1 MAGNNRLERIGDDDR
16 DAPVNGRMQT
26 EVSLQRMMA
35 GVVPLLFVCLLVV
48 PCLGQQPDTPG
59 APAKTSSV
67 TSGADTSS
75 AKEKPAAI
83 DLIDQARAA
92 LAKAESERPVDPE
105 KVVNALCLLAQRQS
119 LARRITQETID
130 LAQRAMSVAEAARG
144 RESLLYAE
152 ALSRLAQVYT
162 YQDHAEQARPLSEQ
176 ALEIAQRT
184 GPGTLELAM
193 VADGL
198 NRVCLSLNDI
208 SCSLRAAK
216 QSVEAVRASHTADPL
231 YLASLL
237 QNQAQIQMTLKD
249 TQGARKAME
258 ESIAICDRETKV
270 TPSMA
275 VMESNASS
283 FYLQM
288 NEQQSA
294 LQHLEKAKAYTLTQ
308 YGADSVQAGRV
319 SLNLASLYS
328 RSGRIGEAL
337 TEYERAYAEFGRWY
351 GPSHTETIRIEGAYA
366 ETLASVGHME
376 EALQMANRAHE
387 ALREHLSLA
396 IRVLPERQALAL
408 TEFGNHMMD
417 IVLSIELRNPGLET
431 DAVFQEEIRS
441 RSLVTEEM
449 AQRAASLNRSSDP
462 EIAALL
468 LELEKERSAVLAAHE
483 TSPGAANSIE
493 QLPEATSRMERIE
506 RTLAERSVA
515 FRANQRTRSVA
526 LDDVHHQLPTN
537 SVLVSYVAFHRDSF
551 DAKRNINL
559 DPLWY
564 MAFVLHPDSNKID
577 LFDLGEG
584 KGIDALVF
592 KARAAAESEAHDY
605 GLASIRNERAY
616 REAAGALRK
625 RIWDPLKADV
635 AGAKLALV
643 VADGTLNLIPFSS
656 LPDGKGYMVEH
667 GPVIHMLT
675 SERDLVPDGQPE
687 KKHGLLAIGSP
698 AFDHIPADSSVSA
711 LRGGPVSCD
720 AFRKVEFQPLPG
732 TAVEVTDVGSSWR
745 RWNSREPALLI
756 TGENA
761 TRGRFLDEA
770 AQSRVLHIATHA
782 FLLDKSCGN
791 GNPLL
796 HSGLVFAGGKHGEPS
811 TILTAQQIASLD
823 LSGADWAVL
832 SACNTG
838 NGELRDGEGVL
849 SLQRAFRV
857 AGVRSVVM
865 TLWPVDDETAREFM
879 HDLYTER
886 LGHHSPTANA
896 LWDSARK
903 MLLSR
908 RAAGKSTHPWYWA
921 GFVGSGGWE

>member
-1 MAGNNRLERIGDDDR
+1 MGA
-16 DAPVNGRMQT
+16 MQT
-26 EVSLQRMMA
+26 EVSLQRKTA
-35 GVVPLLFVCLLVV
+35 CVLPLCFVGLFLV
-48 PCLGQQPDTPG
+48 PCLGQQPSMPATP
-59 APAKTSSV
+59 ANTSSV
-67 TSGADTSS
+67 ASGADTP
-75 AKEKPAAI
+75 AAQEKPAAI
-83 DLIDQARAA
+83 DLIDQARAD
-92 LAKAESERPVDPE
+92 LAKAESERPVDAE
-105 KVVNALCLLAQRQS
+105 KVVSALCLLAQRQS
-119 LARRITQETID
+119 LAQRITQETVD

-144 RESLLYAE
+144 RDSLLYAE
-152 ALSRLAQVYT
+152 ALSRLAMVYT

-184 GPGTLELAM
+184 GPGTLKLAT

-198 NRVCLSLNDI
+198 QRACLELNDI
-208 SCSLRAAK
+208 PCALRAAK
-216 QSVEAVRASHTADPL
+216 QSVEAVRASHTADHL

-237 QNQAQIQMTLKD
+237 QNQAQIQMRLQD
-249 TQGARKAME
+249 TQGARTAME
-258 ESIAICDRETKV
+258 ESIAICDQETKV
-270 TPSMA
+270 KPSMA
-275 VMESNASS
+275 VMETNASA
-283 FYLQM
+283 FYVRM
-288 NEQQSA
+288 NEPQTA
-294 LQHLEKAKAYTLTQ
+294 LQHLEKAKAYTYTQ
-308 YGADSVQAGRV
+308 YGADSAQAGRI
-319 SLNLASLYS
+319 SLNLADLYMK
-328 RSGRIGEAL
+328 SGRLQEAL
-337 TEYERAYAEFGRWY
+337 IEYEKAAAEFGRWF
-351 GPSHTETIRIEGAYA
+351 GPSHTETNSMKLGYA
-366 ETLASVGHME
+366 ETLALAGRME
-376 EALQMANRAHE
+376 EALQMADRAHE

-396 IRVLPERQALAL
+396 IRVMPERQALAL
-408 TEFGNHMMD
+408 NQLGDATMD
-417 IVLSIELRNPGLET
+417 LLLSIELRNPSLKT

-441 RSLVTEEM
+441 RALVTEEM
-449 AQRAASLNRSSDP
+449 AQRAASLNRSNDP

-468 LELEKERSAVLAAHE
+468 LELEKERSAVLAGHE
-483 TSPGAANSIE
+483 ASPGTLTGPATPTL
-493 QLPEATSRMERIE
+493 QLPEETSRMERIE

-526 LDDVHHQLPTN
+526 LDDVRHQLPTN
-537 SVLVSYVAFHRDSF
+537 SVLVSYVTFQRNSF
-551 DAKRNINL
+551 DAKPNASLNQA
-559 DPLWY
+559 WY
-564 MAFVLHPDSNKID
+564 MAFVLHPNSNKID

-584 KGIDALVF
+584 KGIDALVL
-592 KARAAAESEAHDY
+592 KARAAAESEAHDN
-605 GLASIRNERAY
+605 GLASLRYERAY
-616 REAAGALRK
+616 REAAGALRQ

-635 AGAKLALV
+635 EGATLALV

-675 SERDLVPDGQPE
+675 SERDLVPDDRPE

-698 AFDHIPADSSVSA
+698 AFDSITAASAVSA

-720 AFRKVEFQPLPG
+720 AFRTVEFQPLPG
-732 TAVEVTDVGSSWR
+732 TAVEVTDVASSWR
-745 RWNSREPALLI
+745 RWNSPEPALLI

-838 NGELRDGEGVL
+838 NGELRDGEGVQ

-865 TLWPVDDETAREFM
+865 TLWPVDDETAHEFM
-879 HDLYTER
+879 HNLYAER
-886 LGHHSPTANA
+886 LGRHSSTADA
-896 LWDSARK
+896 LWNSARK
-903 MLLSR
+903 LLLTR

>member
-1 MAGNNRLERIGDDDR
+1 
-16 DAPVNGRMQT
+16 
-26 EVSLQRMMA
+26 MMA
-35 GVVPLLFVCLLVV
+35 GALPICFVGLLVV
-48 PCLGQQPDTPG
+48 PVFAPCLGQQPDTPG
-59 APAKTSSV
+59 TPAKTSPL
-67 TSGADTSS
+67 TSGADTS
-75 AKEKPAAI
+75 AGKEKPAAM
-83 DLIDQARAA
+83 DLIDQARAD
-92 LAKAESERPVDPE
+92 LAKAEAERPVDAD
-105 KVVNALCLLAQRQS
+105 KVVKALCLLAQRQS
-119 LARRITQETID
+119 VARRITQETID
-130 LAQRAMSVAEAARG
+130 LAQRAMSMAEAARG
-144 RESLLYAE
+144 HESLLYAE
-152 ALSRLAQVYT
+152 ALARLALVYT
-162 YQDHAEQARPLSEQ
+162 YQDHAEQARPLSEE

-184 GPGTLELAM
+184 GPGTLALAM

-198 NRVCLSLNDI
+198 NRVCFSLNDLP
-208 SCSLRAAK
+208 CSLRAAK
-216 QSVEAVRASHTADPL
+216 QSVEAVRASHTADHL

-237 QNQAQIQMTLKD
+237 QNQAQTQMVLKD
-249 TQGARKAME
+249 TQGARVAME
-258 ESIAICDRETKV
+258 ESINICDRETKV

-275 VMESNASS
+275 VMESNASA
-283 FYLQM
+283 FYIRVNDL
-288 NEQQSA
+288 EAA
-294 LQHLEKAKAYTLTQ
+294 LKHLEKAKAYTITQ
-308 YGADSVQAGRV
+308 YGSDSEQAGRI
-319 SLNLASLYS
+319 SMNLASLY
-328 RSGRIGEAL
+328 RKSGRLQEAL
-337 TEYERAYAEFGRWY
+337 IEYEKADAQFDRWY
-351 GPSHTETIRIEGAYA
+351 GSSHTDTIRMEQGYA
-366 ETLASVGHME
+366 ETLASAGRME
-376 EALQMANRAHE
+376 EALQMAKRAHE

-396 IRVLPERQALAL
+396 IRVMPERQALAL
-408 TEFGNHMMD
+408 TELGDGTMD
-417 IVLSIELRNPGLET
+417 IVLSIALRSPGLET

-441 RSLVTEEM
+441 RALVTEEM
-449 AQRAASLNRSSDP
+449 AQRAASLNRTSDP

-468 LELEKERSAVLAAHE
+468 KDLEKERSAVLAAHE
-483 TSPGAANSIE
+483 TSPGAAGSMQ

-526 LDDVHHQLPTN
+526 LDDVHHQMPPD
-537 SVLVSYVAFHRDSF
+537 SVLVSYVAFRRNSF
-551 DAKRNINL
+551 DAKRNSNGN
-559 DPLWY
+559 PAWY
-564 MAFVLHPDSNKID
+564 LAFVLHPDSNKID
-577 LFDLGEG
+577 VFDLGEG
-584 KGIDALVF
+584 KGIDALVL
-592 KARAAAESEAHDY
+592 KARAAAESEAHDN

-616 REAAGALRK
+616 REAAGALRQ
-625 RIWDPLKADV
+625 RIWDPLKGDL

-643 VADGTLNLIPFSS
+643 VADGKLILIPFSS

-675 SERDLVPDGQPE
+675 SERDLVPDDQTE
-687 KKHGLLAIGSP
+687 KKHGLLAIGNP
-698 AFDHIPADSSVSA
+698 AFDHVPAASAISA
-711 LRGGPVSCD
+711 LRDGPVSCD
-720 AFRKVEFQPLPG
+720 AFRKVEFRPLPG

-745 RWNSREPALLI
+745 RWNRRESALLI

-770 AQSRVLHIATHA
+770 PQSRVLHIATHA
-782 FLLDKSCGN
+782 FLLDKNCGN

-865 TLWPVDDETAREFM
+865 TLWPVDDETTREFM

-886 LGHHSPTANA
+886 LGRHSSTANA
-896 LWDSARK
+896 LWNSAREL
-903 MLLSR
+903 LLSR

>member
-1 MAGNNRLERIGDDDR
+1 
-16 DAPVNGRMQT
+16 
-26 EVSLQRMMA
+26 LQPKIA
-35 GVVPLLFVCLLVV
+35 SALPLCFVGMLLI
-48 PCLGQQPDTPG
+48 PCLGQQPGTTST
-59 APAKTSSV
+59 PAKTN
-67 TSGADTSS
+67 SGANGDETS
-75 AKEKPAAI
+75 AAQEKPAAI
-83 DLIDQARAA
+83 DLIDQARAD
-92 LAKAESERPVDPE
+92 LAKAESEHPVDPE
-105 KVVNALCLLAQRQS
+105 KVVDALCLLAQRQS
-119 LARRITQETID
+119 VARRITQETVD
-130 LAQRAMSVAEAARG
+130 LAKRAMSVAEAARG

-152 ALSRLAQVYT
+152 ALSRLAQVYNH
-162 YQDHAEQARPLSEQ
+162 QDHAEQARPLSEQ

-184 GPGTLELAM
+184 GPGTLELATI
-193 VADGL
+193 ADGL
-198 NRVCLSLNDI
+198 NRVCYSLNDI
-208 SCSLRAAK
+208 PCSLRAAK
-216 QSVEAVRASHTADPL
+216 QSVEAVRASHTADHL
-231 YLASLL
+231 HLASLL
-237 QNQAQIQMTLKD
+237 QNLAQIQMATQD

-258 ESIAICDRETKV
+258 ESIAICDQETKV

-275 VMESNASS
+275 VMESNASA
-283 FYLQM
+283 FYLRM
-288 NEQQSA
+288 DEPQSA
-294 LQHLEKAKAYTLTQ
+294 LQHLEKAKAYTYTQ
-308 YGADSVQAGRV
+308 YGADSVQAGRI
-319 SLNLASLYS
+319 SENLANLYS
-328 RSGRIGEAL
+328 RSGRLQEAL
-337 TEYERAYAEFGRWY
+337 IEFERADAQFGRWY
-351 GPSHTETIRIEGAYA
+351 GPSHTETIRMERGYA
-366 ETLASVGHME
+366 EGLASAGRME
-376 EALQMANRAHE
+376 EALELANRAHQ

-396 IRVLPERQALAL
+396 IRVMPERQALAL
-408 TEFGNHMMD
+408 TELGDYTMD
-417 IVLSIELRNPGLET
+417 IVLSIELRNPGLKT

-441 RSLVTEEM
+441 RALVTEEM
-449 AQRAASLNRSSDP
+449 AQRAASLNRSGDP

-468 LELEKERSAVLAAHE
+468 LELEKERSAVLAGHEATPEAANAALQLSEE
-483 TSPGAANSIE
+483 TSH
-493 QLPEATSRMERIE
+493 MERIE

-515 FRANQRTRSVA
+515 FRANQRIRSVA
-526 LDDVHHQLPTN
+526 LDDVRHQLPAN
-537 SVLVSYVAFHRDSF
+537 SVLVSYVAFQRDSF
-551 DAKRNINL
+551 DAKRNIRL
-559 DPLWY
+559 DPEWY

-592 KARAAAESEAHDY
+592 KARAAAESEAHGY
-605 GLASIRNERAY
+605 GLSSLRYERAY

-625 RIWDPLKADV
+625 RIWDPLRADL
-635 AGAKLALV
+635 AGARLALV

-675 SERDLVPDGQPE
+675 SERDLVPDDQLE

-698 AFDHIPADSSVSA
+698 AFDHVTATSAVSA
-711 LRGGPVSCD
+711 LRDGPASCD

-732 TAVEVTDVGSSWR
+732 TAVEVTDVASSWR

-823 LSGADWAVL
+823 LRGADWAVL

-865 TLWPVDDETAREFM
+865 TLWPVDDDTTREFM

-886 LGHHSPTANA
+886 LGRHSSTANA
-896 LWDSARK
+896 IWNSARK
-903 MLLSR
+903 LLLSR

>member
-1 MAGNNRLERIGDDDR
+1 MKELGDDDR
-16 DAPVNGRMQT
+16 NGPVNKGMQT
-26 EVSLQRMMA
+26 EVSLQRKTA
-35 GVVPLLFVCLLVV
+35 CVLPPCFVGLLIV
-48 PCLGQQPDTPG
+48 PCLGQQPPMPG
-59 APAKTSSV
+59 TPAKTSSLA
-67 TSGADTSS
+67 SGADTSA

-83 DLIDQARAA
+83 DLIDQARAD

-105 KVVNALCLLAQRQS
+105 KVVDALCLLAQRQS
-119 LARRITQETID
+119 LAQRITQETVD

-144 RESLLYAE
+144 RDSLLYAE
-152 ALSRLAQVYT
+152 ALSRLAMVYT

-184 GPGTLELAM
+184 GPGTLELAT

-198 NRVCLSLNDI
+198 QRACLSLNDI
-208 SCSLRAAK
+208 PCSLRAAK
-216 QSVEAVRASHTADPL
+216 QSVEAVRASHTADHL

-237 QNQAQIQMTLKD
+237 QNQAQIQMRLQD
-249 TQGARKAME
+249 TQGARTAME
-258 ESIAICDRETKV
+258 ESIAICDQETKV
-270 TPSMA
+270 KPSMA
-275 VMESNASS
+275 VMETNASA
-283 FYLQM
+283 FYVRM
-288 NEQQSA
+288 NEPQTA
-294 LQHLEKAKAYTLTQ
+294 LQHLEKAKAYTYTQ
-308 YGADSVQAGRV
+308 YGADSAQAGRI
-319 SLNLASLYS
+319 SLNLADLY
-328 RSGRIGEAL
+328 RKSGRLQEAL
-337 TEYERAYAEFGRWY
+337 IEYEKADAQFGRWY
-351 GPSHTETIRIEGAYA
+351 GPSHTETNSMEWGYA
-366 ETLASVGHME
+366 ETLALAGRME

-396 IRVLPERQALAL
+396 IRVMPERQALAL
-408 TEFGNHMMD
+408 TQLGDATMD
-417 IVLSIELRNPGLET
+417 LLLSIELRNPSLKT

-441 RSLVTEEM
+441 RALVTEEM
-449 AQRAASLNRSSDP
+449 AQRAASLNRSNDP

-468 LELEKERSAVLAAHE
+468 LELEKERSAVLAGHE
-483 TSPGAANSIE
+483 ASPGALAGPANPIL
-493 QLPEATSRMERIE
+493 QLPEETSRMERIE

-526 LDDVHHQLPTN
+526 LDDVHHQLPPN
-537 SVLVSYVAFHRDSF
+537 SVLVSYVAFHRNLF
-551 DAKRNINL
+551 DAKRDVKL
-559 DPLWY
+559 DPAWY
-564 MAFVLHPDSNKID
+564 MAFVLHPDSNRID

-592 KARAAAESEAHDY
+592 KARAAAESEAHGG
-605 GLASIRNERAY
+605 GLSSLRYERAY
-616 REAAGALRK
+616 REAAGALRQ
-625 RIWDPLKADV
+625 RIWDPLKADL

-675 SERDLVPDGQPE
+675 SERDLVPDDEPE

-698 AFDHIPADSSVSA
+698 AFDSATAASTVSA
-711 LRGGPVSCD
+711 LRDGPISCD

-732 TAVEVTDVGSSWR
+732 TAVEVTDVASSWR
-745 RWNSREPALLI
+745 RWNNREPVLLI

-782 FLLDKSCGN
+782 FLLDKSCGD

-865 TLWPVDDETAREFM
+865 TLWPVDDDTTRDFM
-879 HDLYTER
+879 HDLYAER
-886 LGHHSPTANA
+886 LGRHSSTANA
-896 LWDSARK
+896 LWNSART
-903 MLLSR
+903 MLLTR
-908 RAAGKSTHPWYWA
+908 RATGKSTHPWYWA

>member
-1 MAGNNRLERIGDDDR
+1 M
-16 DAPVNGRMQT
+16 RMQT
-26 EVSLQRMMA
+26 EVPLQRKTA
-35 GVVPLLFVCLLVV
+35 FALLLCCIGLLFL
-48 PCLGQQPDTPG
+48 PCLGQ
-59 APAKTSSV
+59 APSTSGMPTKTSS
-67 TSGADTSS
+67 AAS
-75 AKEKPAAI
+75 AAATGNGKPAAI
-83 DLIDQARAA
+83 DLIEQARAD
-92 LAKAESERPVDPE
+92 LAKAEAERPIDPE
-105 KVVNALCLLAQRQS
+105 KVVKALCLLAQRQS
-119 LARRITQETID
+119 MAQRITQETID
-130 LAQRAMSVAEAARG
+130 LAQRATREAEAARG

-184 GPGTLELAM
+184 GPGTLELAT

-198 NRVCLSLNDI
+198 NRVCFSLNDLP
-208 SCSLRAAK
+208 CSLRAAK
-216 QSVEAVRASHTADPL
+216 QSVEAVRASHLADHL

-237 QNQAQIQMTLKD
+237 QNQAQIQMALQD
-249 TQGARKAME
+249 TPAARAAME
-258 ESIAICDRETKV
+258 ESISLCDQETKV
-270 TPSMA
+270 APSMA
-275 VMESNASS
+275 VMESNASA
-283 FYLQM
+283 FYLRV
-288 NEQQSA
+288 NEPESA
-294 LQHLEKAKAYTLTQ
+294 LKHLEKAKDYTYTQ
-308 YGADSVQAGRV
+308 YGADSAQAGRI
-319 SLNLASLYS
+319 SEYLAELYS
-328 RSGRIGEAL
+328 RSSRLPEAL
-337 TEYERAYAEFGRWY
+337 TEFERANAQFGRWY
-351 GPSHTETIRIEGAYA
+351 GPSHTETIRMERGYA
-366 ETLASVGHME
+366 EALATAGRME
-376 EALQMANRAHE
+376 DALQMASRAHE

-396 IRVLPERQALAL
+396 IRLMPERQALAL
-408 TEFGNHMMD
+408 TELGDDTMD
-417 IVLSIELRNPGLET
+417 IVLSIELRNPGLKTE
-431 DAVFQEEIRS
+431 AVFQEEIRS
-441 RSLVTEEM
+441 RALVTEEM
-449 AQRAASLNRSSDP
+449 AQRAASLSRTNDP

-468 LELEKERSAVLAAHE
+468 KDLERERSAILAAH
-483 TSPGAANSIE
+483 TASPGTANLIQ

-515 FRANQRTRSVA
+515 FRANQRTHSVA
-526 LDDVHHQLPTN
+526 LDDVRHQLPTH
-537 SVLVSYVAFHRDSF
+537 SVLVSYVGFHRNLF
-551 DAKRNINL
+551 DAKRNMNL
-559 DPLWY
+559 GPAWY
-564 MAFVLHPDSNKID
+564 MAFVLRPDSNKID

-584 KGIDALVF
+584 KGIDALVL
-592 KARAAAESEAHDY
+592 KARAAAESEAHSY
-605 GLASIRNERAY
+605 GLASRRNERAY
-616 REAAGALRK
+616 REAAGALRR

-635 AGAKLALV
+635 DGAKLALV

-675 SERDLVPDGQPE
+675 SERDLVPESQPE

-698 AFDHIPADSSVSA
+698 AFDDSNAVSAVSA
-711 LRGGPVSCD
+711 LRDAPVSCD

-732 TAVEVTDVGSSWR
+732 ASVEVTDVASSWR
-745 RWNSREPALLI
+745 RWNNREPAMLI
-756 TGENA
+756 TGEKA

-782 FLLDKSCGN
+782 FLLDKNCGN

-865 TLWPVDDETAREFM
+865 TLWPVDDQTAHEFM
-879 HDLYTER
+879 HNLYAER
-886 LGHHSPTANA
+886 LSRHSSTANA
-896 LWDSARK
+896 LWNSAR
-903 MLLSR
+903 MLLLSR

>member
-1 MAGNNRLERIGDDDR
+1 MHRKIASVLPLCFVG
-16 DAPVNGRMQT
+16 
-26 EVSLQRMMA
+26 
-35 GVVPLLFVCLLVV
+35 LLFI
-48 PCLGQQPDTPG
+48 PCFGQQPTTMTTP
-59 APAKTSSV
+59 ANTN
-67 TSGADTSS
+67 SGASGNKMST
-75 AKEKPAAI
+75 AQERPAAI
-83 DLIDQARAA
+83 DLIDQARAD
-92 LAKAESERPVDPE
+92 LAKAESERPADPE
-105 KVVNALCLLAQRQS
+105 KLVDALCLLAQRQS

-130 LAQRAMSVAEAARG
+130 LAQRAMSMAEAARG

-152 ALSRLAQVYT
+152 ALARLALVYN
-162 YQDHAEQARPLSEQ
+162 YQDHAEQARPLSEE

-198 NRVCLSLNDI
+198 NRVCFSLNDLP
-208 SCSLRAAK
+208 CSLRAAK
-216 QSVEAVRASHTADPL
+216 QSVEAVRASHTADHL

-237 QNQAQIQMTLKD
+237 QNQAQTQMALQD
-249 TQGARKAME
+249 TQGARAAME
-258 ESIAICDRETKV
+258 ESIDLCDQETKV

-275 VMESNASS
+275 VMESNASA
-283 FYLQM
+283 FYIRV
-288 NEQQSA
+288 NEPQSA
-294 LQHLEKAKAYTLTQ
+294 LKHLEKAKAYTITQ
-308 YGADSVQAGRV
+308 YGTDSEQSGRI
-319 SLNLASLYS
+319 SMNLASLY
-328 RSGRIGEAL
+328 RKSGRLQEAL
-337 TEYERAYAEFGRWY
+337 IEYEKADAQFDRWY
-351 GPSHTETIRIEGAYA
+351 GSSHTDTIRMEQGYA
-366 ETLASVGHME
+366 ETLASAGRMK
-376 EALQMANRAHE
+376 EALQMAKRAHE

-396 IRVLPERQALAL
+396 IRVMPERQALAL
-408 TEFGNHMMD
+408 TELGDGTMD
-417 IVLSIELRNPGLET
+417 IVLSIALRNPALET
-431 DAVFQEEIRS
+431 DTVFQEEIRS
-441 RSLVTEEM
+441 RALVTEEM
-449 AQRAASLNRSSDP
+449 AQRAASLNRTSDP

-468 LELEKERSAVLAAHE
+468 RDLEKERSAVLAAHE
-483 TSPGAANSIE
+483 ASPGAADPVP

-526 LDDVHHQLPTN
+526 LDDVHHQLPAN
-537 SVLVSYVAFHRDSF
+537 SVLVSYVAFHRESF

-559 DPLWY
+559 RPAWY

-592 KARAAAESEAHDY
+592 KARAAAESEAHNY

-616 REAAGALRK
+616 REAAGDLRH
-625 RIWDPLKADV
+625 RIWDPLKGDL

-656 LPDGKGYMVEH
+656 LPDGNGYMVEH

-675 SERDLVPDGQPE
+675 SERDLVPDDRSE

-698 AFDHIPADSSVSA
+698 AFDSIPAASAVSA

-732 TAVEVTDVGSSWR
+732 AAVEVTDVGSSWR
-745 RWNSREPALLI
+745 RWNSREPELLI
-756 TGENA
+756 TGEDA
-761 TRGRFLDEA
+761 TRGRFLNEA

-782 FLLDKSCGN
+782 FLLDKNCGN

-865 TLWPVDDETAREFM
+865 TLWPVDDEITREFM
-879 HDLYTER
+879 HDLYSER
-886 LGHHSPTANA
+886 LGRHASTANA
-896 LWDSARK
+896 LWNSARK
-903 MLLSR
+903 LLLTR